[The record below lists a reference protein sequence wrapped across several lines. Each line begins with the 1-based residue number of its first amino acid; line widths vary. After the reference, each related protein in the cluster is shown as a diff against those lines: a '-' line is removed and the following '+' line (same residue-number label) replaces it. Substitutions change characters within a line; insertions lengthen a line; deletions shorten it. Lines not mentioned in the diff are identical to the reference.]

1 MFFLRLKEMIK
12 RSHFRIS
19 LKILEVIYHLGEV
32 VDPLTQK
39 PVVAEKYVDQIEREG
54 QLYGKYPQGL
64 APNRLSS
71 VSFCKKSLI
80 CLLGKSMVPRW

>member
-1 MFFLRLKEMIK
+1 M
-12 RSHFRIS
+12 
-19 LKILEVIYHLGEV
+19 GEV

-64 APNRLSS
+64 ATVTYCFLFP
-71 VSFCKKSLI
+71 FCEIKSLI
-80 CLLGKSMVPRW
+80 FLAGKSNP